1 MAHATQHT
9 AAHTDAINDFLAG
22 LPQFDVAPLWKV
34 LGQQLTPEPKSQ
46 ARPYL
51 WRWKDIRPQ
60 LLRAGELVSAAEAE
74 RRVLMLLNPGLECR
88 VATTHTLFAGIQL
101 ILPGEVA
108 RTHRHTPGALRFIIE
123 DEGAYTVVDGEKMTM
138 APGDF
143 VLTPNWTWHDHG
155 SESDGPVIWLDGLD
169 LPLAR
174 MLEGIFFEPYAEES
188 QPLAKPLNGSVA
200 SYGTSGLL
208 PTWQRSTSAYS
219 PLLKYAWTDARAALM
234 RLGPEAASPFDG
246 LRLEYVN
253 PVTGGPSLPTM
264 ASFLQRLTPG
274 LQTQAHRH
282 SASAVYLAVEGH
294 GRTTIEGKAY
304 DWTPGDVFAVP
315 TWFWH
320 AHENLSAS
328 ADAILFS
335 FTDAPVMKALDLYR
349 EQAQEE

>member
-1 MAHATQHT
+1 
-9 AAHTDAINDFLAG
+9 
-22 LPQFDVAPLWKV
+22 
-34 LGQQLTPEPKSQ
+34 
-46 ARPYL
+46 
-51 WRWKDIRPQ
+51 
-60 LLRAGELVSAAEAE
+60 
-74 RRVLMLLNPGLECR
+74 MLLNPGLEGR

-123 DEGAYTVVDGEKMTM
+123 GKGAYTVVDGEKMTM

-155 SESDGPVIWLDGLD
+155 SESAGPVIWLDGLD

-174 MLEGIFFEPYAEES
+174 MLEGGED
-188 QPLAKPLNGSVA
+188 PLFVARRLVRMAVEDIGEADPLSLLVATAAKD
-200 SYGTSGLL
+200 
-208 PTWQRSTSAYS
+208 AYDFLGS

-234 RLGPEAASPFDG
+234 HLGPEVASPFDG

-282 SASAVYLAVEGH
+282 SASAVYLAVEGQ

-304 DWTPGDVFAVP
+304 DWAPGDVFAVP
-315 TWFWH
+315 TWSWH

-335 FTDAPVMKALDLYR
+335 FTDAPVMQALDLYR
-349 EQAQEE
+349 EQAL